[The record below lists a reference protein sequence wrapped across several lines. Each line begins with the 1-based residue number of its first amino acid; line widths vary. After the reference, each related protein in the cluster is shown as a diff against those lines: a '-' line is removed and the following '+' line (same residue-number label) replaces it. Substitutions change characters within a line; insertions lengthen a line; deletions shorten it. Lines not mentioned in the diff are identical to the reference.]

1 MVTFNQ
7 IPSNIRV
14 PFAYFEINAGQSP
27 YLAASRMLLI
37 GQKTGAGTAP
47 ANAPIRVDGDP
58 TVMFGAGSMLSDMAL
73 YARQGFA
80 LGEIWAL
87 PLADPGGVAAI
98 KTVTVGVG
106 ILGSVG
112 AVTIYI
118 QGEPVSVAVAATDA
132 NSDVATNL
140 SAAINKG
147 YVKFGRALSF
157 PVIASVA
164 ANVVS
169 LTARNVGAL
178 GNAIAV
184 DKDLLG
190 NEGAL
195 AQYLTIA
202 APTAGTLVPSLA
214 TGLAAL
220 GDQEY
225 DWIAA
230 PYADTTSLNAIQ
242 AFLADRWSPMQQ
254 TYGNYI
260 TALFDTFG
268 NLAAAGA
275 ARNDPN
281 AEIMG
286 VVESSSPPWVWAAAI
301 CAATAK
307 AKNLGGTVDQA
318 VEISRP
324 LQTLELVGV
333 KPPKS
338 RINWF
343 TKNQRQQLY
352 QDGISGFT
360 VDPDGTVR
368 IDRLI
373 TTYQTNAAGQP
384 DITWLDV
391 DTRAQMV
398 YFVRYLRQRIAQTY
412 PRPALSADNPSNKA
426 GIVTLAMLKAEC
438 VHVYKELE
446 RGGLVENSSLFAQ
459 SLVLEQSA
467 DPERVNAYLPV
478 DVINQLR
485 IFAGNVTTFLQ
496 FPA

>member
-27 YLAASRMLLI
+27 YLSASRTLLI

-58 TVMFGAGSMLSDMAL
+58 TVMFGAGSMLADMAL
-73 YARQGFA
+73 YARQGFP

-112 AVTIYI
+112 AVTVYI
-118 QGEPVSVAVAATDA
+118 QGEPVSVPVAAADTNA
-132 NSDVATNL
+132 NVATNL
-140 SAAINKG
+140 SAAINLG

-169 LTARNVGAL
+169 LTARNVGTM

-184 DKDLLG
+184 DRDLLG

-260 TALFDTFG
+260 TASFDTFG

-275 ARNDPN
+275 SRNDPN

-286 VVESSSPPWVWAAAI
+286 VVESSSPPWVWVAAI
-301 CAATAK
+301 GAAVAQ
-307 AKNLGGTVDQA
+307 AKNLAGSVDQA
-318 VEISRP
+318 YQISRP

-343 TKNQRQQLY
+343 TKTQRQQLY
-352 QDGISGFT
+352 LDGISGFT

-398 YFVRYLRQRIAQTY
+398 YFVRYMRQRIAQNY
-412 PRPALSADNPSNKA
+412 SRCSLADDNPGNKPT
-426 GIVTLAMLKAEC
+426 IVTVATLKAEC
-438 VHVYKELE
+438 VHAYKEME
-446 RGGLVENSSLFAQ
+446 RGGLVENSGLFAER
-459 SLVLEQSA
+459 LVVERSD
-467 DPERVNAYLPV
+467 DPNRVNAYLPV

-485 IFAGNVTTFLQ
+485 IFAANATTFLQ